1 MFFKIFYLANGI
13 LLFFLVVFGLALYCL
28 RQYLRSRK
36 SKLGDRNENFVNV
49 GIFHPYCN
57 AGGGGERVLW
67 CAVRSLQ
74 AKYDNIKI
82 VIYTGDIESS
92 PNAILEKAK
101 SVFNISIELDSV
113 TFVYLKLRHWVE
125 ARKYPCFTLLGQSI
139 GSVLL
144 GLEALCKFPPDIYID
159 TMGYAFTLPLF
170 RYIGCC
176 KVGCYVHYPTI
187 STEMLRRVQQ
197 REYSHNNHSYVV
209 RNPFLT
215 WLKVTYYKLFAK
227 IYSWVGRSSETIMV
241 NSSWTENHIL
251 NLWGVPF
258 KTHRVYPP
266 CEVKHIKNL
275 KRIENPNKIIILSVG
290 QFRPEKDHPLQ
301 LQAMYELRTLL
312 TRNEDLWNKIKLV
325 IVGSCRN
332 EADYER
338 LKNMQDLSK
347 HLSLENSVE
356 FKVNVPYSELLELYK
371 VASIGVHTMWNEH
384 FGIGIVECMA
394 AGIIMVAHKSG
405 GPLLDIIETSEG
417 SQNGFLAVDAIEYAN
432 CILSIIYNSKEE
444 NDVIRNAARSSVER
458 FSEKEFETNF
468 LRAIIPLFNKG
479 LK

>member
-1 MFFKIFYLANGI
+1 
-13 LLFFLVVFGLALYCL
+13 
-28 RQYLRSRK
+28 
-36 SKLGDRNENFVNV
+36 
-49 GIFHPYCN
+49 
-57 AGGGGERVLW
+57 
-67 CAVRSLQ
+67 Q

-82 VIYTGDIESS
+82 IIYTGDIECS

-101 SVFNISIELDSV
+101 SVFNINIEKDSV

-125 ARKYPCFTLLGQSI
+125 ASKYPCFTLLGQSV
-139 GSVLL
+139 GSILL

-215 WLKVTYYKLFAK
+215 WIKVTYYKLFAK
-227 IYSWVGRSSETIMV
+227 MYSWVGRSSETIMV

-251 NLWGVPF
+251 NLWDVPF

-266 CEVKHIKNL
+266 CEVNHIKNL
-275 KRIENPNKIIILSVG
+275 KRLENPNKIIILSVG

-312 TRNEDLWNKIKLV
+312 SRNEELWNKIRLV

-332 EADYER
+332 ESDYER

-356 FKVNVPYSELLELYK
+356 FKVNVPYSELMEIYK
-371 VASIGVHTMWNEH
+371 IASIGIHTMWNEH

-417 SQNGFLAVDAIEYAN
+417 SQNGFLAADASEYAN
-432 CILSIIYNSKEE
+432 CILSIIYNNKEE

-468 LRAIIPLFNKG
+468 LRAIIPLFNK
-479 LK
+479 KIN